1 MKFKEYLNEMDG
13 VTPGEVAPSPTMVDD
28 KTIDQVN
35 FCLDTDLDKP
45 FLSPESGIQAIRKVL
60 ARFEIDLPALYG
72 ANSEGDEIVMQLS
85 NDVAMTN
92 IYILYYLTDD
102 NHYEFYAEV
111 GDEETMNDL
120 MSDEETEEEE

>member
-1 MKFKEYLNEMDG
+1 MRFKEYLNEMDG